1 MADPLFGA
9 AVVLDTS
16 RLGSQES
23 AADRNLKRSQL
34 KMLQEKES
42 RASIERG
49 LTSLNKTMEDLKA
62 WEDKEGFK
70 EIRKEH
76 EKVIESYLQLSK
88 GGLNLTAPKTN
99 QEIEAYKA
107 INDAHSR
114 IIQKV
119 DAWGEN
125 KKQID
130 AIQVLEKAD
139 RAKPL
144 SQQAIDWGKTYD
156 NIQSQFELGILDR
169 KMNLNTLVAYK
180 PEIGNLDKFIKENES
195 FITIP
200 MVDPVSG
207 VPNPGQVKQ
216 QESDLKEIYAGLD
229 DSYMTAL
236 KQEKARAE
244 KINKN
249 LEVVPLEDFFV
260 ARYSPAARG
269 KLSKQLKDI
278 EDEDKSI
285 KVDFLNSSFKVIPN
299 EKMTNDNRIGGR
311 NYNERYE
318 FNFPTA
324 KMLKVP
330 TNGGSAHIAAADP
343 AKGDD
348 GWRPIGGGSNPDY
361 AEAELLFYDPKTDAL
376 VFRSGQAAQNPWI
389 QNNTTFDVPRKNL
402 PNAENLPIM
411 VDGKEKKLKDIL
423 PEEDLTKPKELPLPE
438 GFWSKPT
445 YPTKKRQ

>member
-144 SQQAIDWGKTYD
+144 SQQAIDWDKTYE

-180 PEIGNLDKFIKENES
+180 PEIGNLDKFISENKD

-200 MVDPVSG
+200 MADPVSG

-216 QESDLKEIYAGLD
+216 QAADLKEIYAGLD

-244 KINKN
+244 KMNPQIAN
-249 LEVVPLEDFFV
+249 VPLEDFFV

-269 KLSKQLKDI
+269 KLSKVLKDI
-278 EDEDKSI
+278 EDEEKSV

-299 EKMTNDNRIGGR
+299 EKRTNDLVIGGR

-330 TNGGSAHIAAADP
+330 AFGGTQHMATADP

-348 GWRPIGGGSNPDY
+348 GWRPITGGDY
-361 AEAELLFYDPKTDAL
+361 VEAELLFYDPKSDKL
-376 VFRSGQAAQNPWI
+376 IFRAGQAAQNPWV
-389 QNNTTFDVPRKNL
+389 QNNTTFDVPRKNM
-402 PNAENLPIM
+402 PNAEELPIM
-411 VDGKEKKLKDIL
+411 VDGKQKKLKDIL
-423 PEEDLTKPKELPLPE
+423 PEEDTSKPKELPLPE

-445 YPTKKRQ
+445 YPTKKKQ